1 MHTSTCMSPTNFKPL
16 LHCMQNVCRVETF
29 SLSLSNLYASLHPYA
44 TIGKV
49 AQRKPWR
56 EMYFI
61 EKKNNSNIL
70 CPSHTSHLELYCD
83 CSTVLSQLSYM
94 SCNKACKWSVAVL
107 TTWISAPEVRQKFLS
122 SECECA
128 TSTVNSFIIPSCE
141 FWTSFCA
148 CAGWHHLHSPCTFS
162 TTGLRDDCVIAI
174 LIDLTVV
181 YKGSSFLASIS
192 YLQCKCCEST
202 C

>member
-1 MHTSTCMSPTNFKPL
+1 MERNVFYREKEQQQHPMSFTYFPSRAL
-16 LHCMQNVCRVETF
+16 LW
-29 SLSLSNLYASLHPYA
+29 L
-44 TIGKV
+44 
-49 AQRKPWR
+49 
-56 EMYFI
+56 
-61 EKKNNSNIL
+61 
-70 CPSHTSHLELYCD
+70 
-83 CSTVLSQLSYM
+83 STVLSQLSYM

-162 TTGLRDDCVIAI
+162 TTGLRDDRVIAI